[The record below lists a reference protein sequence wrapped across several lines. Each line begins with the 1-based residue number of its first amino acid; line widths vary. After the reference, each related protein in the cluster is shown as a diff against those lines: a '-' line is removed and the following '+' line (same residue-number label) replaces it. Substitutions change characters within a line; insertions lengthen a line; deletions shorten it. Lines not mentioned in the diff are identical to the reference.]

1 MTPSERSSEDP
12 VASILIVDDDE
23 DLRKLLTRALGG
35 AGRRIEAA
43 SSAAEAMASLS
54 RRAFDVVITDLSMPG
69 EDGLGLMRWATEHR
83 ISASWIV
90 LTGYGTFDTAVEA
103 LQLGA
108 FDFLSKPLQGISPL
122 RNAVR
127 NALAHQRLLAERDRL
142 HAELEESNRGLR
154 EQVEQVE
161 EACNL
166 LRSQADTIRADLSR
180 AGIIQQA
187 LMPDSAPQLSD
198 FHVRAMYRPSQY
210 VGGDLYDVA
219 RLDNRYIAL
228 LVADAAGHGLSAA
241 MLAVL
246 FRCQLQ
252 FVDPESR
259 APRSPRE
266 VLCAVNRSLCAALPA
281 PGLFLTTI
289 YCLLDTQNREATVA
303 SAGHPPLL
311 WLRQNAG
318 VERIFHTGPALGLY
332 PDADFTQTR
341 IALAR
346 GDRLLFYSD
355 GLYETLGADTGSSG
369 ARIAAALEREGGS
382 STGLFDAVLE
392 HSQAEAARGVPLAD
406 DVTLLMLAAE
416 HGASSLDNGAPAP
429 LQAPGA
435 PHGDVQ
441 ILAGGDSRHLV
452 LSVVGRGDWFQSA
465 AFHAEC
471 VAAIDAGRD
480 LLVDLTVC
488 GHLDSTFL
496 GTLHQLCERAECA
509 DVELRLQG
517 VMPPVEEL
525 FDELGM
531 RLVLDHVV
539 PCMLPLPTQMEPL
552 GVAEPD
558 TSTRALLML
567 RAHEGLAALSDR
579 NRQEF
584 DPVVAMLRQEEAS
597 LSR

>member
-12 VASILIVDDDE
+12 VATILIVDDDE

-35 AGRRIEAA
+35 AGRRIETA
-43 SSAAEAMASLS
+43 SSAAEAMANLS
-54 RRAFDVVITDLSMPG
+54 RRAFDLVITDLSMPG

-108 FDFLSKPLQGISPL
+108 FDFLSKPLQGVSSL

-161 EACNL
+161 EACSL

-187 LMPDSAPQLSD
+187 LLPDSAPQLSD
-198 FHVRAMYRPSQY
+198 FHVRAMYRPSQH

-311 WLRQNAG
+311 WLRQNAR

-341 IALAR
+341 IALAP

-369 ARIAAALEREGGS
+369 ARIDDALEREGGS
-382 STGLFDAVLE
+382 VAGLFDAVLE
-392 HSQAEAARGVPLAD
+392 HSQAEAARGIPLAD

-416 HGASSLDNGAPAP
+416 PGASSLDNGAPAP

-441 ILAGGDSRHLV
+441 ILAGGDARHLV

-465 AFHAEC
+465 AFHEEC

-488 GHLDSTFL
+488 KHLDSTFL
-496 GTLHQLCERAECA
+496 GTLHQLCEHAERA

-567 RAHEGLAALSDR
+567 RAHEGLAALNDR